1 MKRLLLLMVLV
12 ALAGSWALAE
22 RTKTVNFPQGYR
34 KWYHVKTLVLQA
46 GHPLYEAFG
55 GIHHVYA
62 NEKAK
67 QGLST
72 GRYADGAVFVF
83 DLLEAPVENSAL
95 SEGAR
100 KVLAVM
106 EKDSARF
113 ADTGGWGF
121 QAFSGGDAQKPIVTN
136 AKEQCF
142 HCHESQKDKDY
153 VFSTWRP

>member
-1 MKRLLLLMVLV
+1 MKRWMLGLALLAM
-12 ALAGSWALAE
+12 ATAWGLAE
-22 RTKTVNFPQGYR
+22 KAKGVSYPEGYR
-34 KWYHVKTLVLQA
+34 RWYHVKTLVLQA
-46 GHPLYEAFG
+46 GHPLYDAFG

-67 QGLST
+67 QGLIT
-72 GRYADGAVFVF
+72 GKYANGAVFVF
-83 DLLEAPVENSAL
+83 DLLEAPVEGNAL
-95 SEGAR
+95 SEGSR

-106 EKDSARF
+106 EKDSNRF

-121 QAFSGGDAQKPIVTN
+121 QAFSAGDPQKPIVVN

-142 HCHESQKDKDY
+142 SCHESQKDKDF